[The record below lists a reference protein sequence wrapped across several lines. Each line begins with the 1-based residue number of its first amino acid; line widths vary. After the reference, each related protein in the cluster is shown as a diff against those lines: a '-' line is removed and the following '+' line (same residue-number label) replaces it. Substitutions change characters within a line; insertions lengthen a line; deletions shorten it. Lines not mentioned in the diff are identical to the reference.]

1 MIHITKVKLFN
12 GELRYA
18 VVEPFKSIV
27 VVKEKS
33 KVEGEKAKTK
43 VIEKVENLPVE
54 YKSGNEVY
62 PAVFP
67 LTEEGL
73 EKAKE
78 IQALFKNNKKSSK
91 K

>member
-1 MIHITKVKLFN
+1 MVHIRKIKLFN

-18 VVEPFKSIV
+18 VVAPFTSTV

-33 KVEGEKAKTK
+33 KVEGEKAKTR
-43 VIEKVENLPVE
+43 VIEKTETLPVE
-54 YKSGNEVY
+54 YSVNKEIF